1 MGQIDLKKAIN
12 VRDNINRLREA
23 SDLTEV
29 GLADGADISL
39 STIQRISKLKTNIS
53 SINETKIN
61 TFFGLE
67 NGEIYQSTPIEL
79 PINNPELPFIKFK
92 EDNSKTIKYFI
103 SLSEEYN
110 IAKFVRKSI
119 LKSSY
124 FKEGR
129 RKKEILEKL
138 KTFSAYNPEFSEDA
152 IYKEVERMHKEDNTL
167 KVEKLHTND
176 SVFLYSINDKIEWLS
191 LCRNFDRGLV

>member
-12 VRDNINRLREA
+12 VQENIERLRKA

-39 STIQRISKLKTNIS
+39 STIQRISKLQTNIS

-61 TFFGLE
+61 KFFGLE
-67 NGEIYQSTPIEL
+67 NGSIYQNTPVEL
-79 PINNPELPFIKFK
+79 PLNNPELPFIKFK

-176 SVFLYSINDKIEWLS
+176 SVFLYSINDKIE
-191 LCRNFDRGLV
+191 